1 MTHSARVD
9 RPRHILAGVPA
20 RLEEE
25 QFDTLLQTPGIR
37 LQRVISPP
45 AHTMRADEW
54 FDQDEDEFVLVLQ
67 GRGALIL
74 EGQAQEIVLNP
85 GDYLRLP
92 AGLRHRI
99 AWTDAQIP
107 TIWLALHLQTPVP
120 WAPPFSG

>member
-1 MTHSARVD
+1 VTPSASAS
-9 RPRHILAGVPA
+9 RPRHILTGVPG

-25 QFDTLLQTPGIR
+25 QFDTLLQTPGVR

-45 AHTMRADEW
+45 AHAMGADEW

-74 EGQAQEIVLNP
+74 EGQEQEVVLNP

-107 TIWLALHLQTPVP
+107 TIWLALHFQTP
-120 WAPPFSG
+120 AP